1 MFGGPIGLTPDALD
15 PAELGSDRPR
25 SRVLRALQKERRQG
39 KLGGVHAFVQR
50 RGTLWT
56 EIPYGEEE
64 ARAASILRRETDPDT
79 VAGSPG
85 EETSGPAE
93 WLASGNAEALSVAH
107 VQAVPLVT
115 CCALTQRVA
124 RRLYPGVDV
133 HDGWMLLEPAR
144 WLACRLAS

>member
-56 EIPYGEEE
+56 EISYGEEE
-64 ARAASILRRETDPDT
+64 ARAASILRRGLAPGAAPKS
-79 VAGSPG
+79 AGG
-85 EETSGPAE
+85 EAARPAE
-93 WLASGNAEALSVAH
+93 WLASGNAEALSAAH
-107 VQAVPLVT
+107 AQAVPLVT
-115 CCALTQRVA
+115 CCALTQQVA
-124 RRLYPGVDV
+124 RRMYPGVEV
-133 HDGWMLLEPAR
+133 HDGWLMLEPAR
-144 WLACRLAS
+144 WLARRLAS